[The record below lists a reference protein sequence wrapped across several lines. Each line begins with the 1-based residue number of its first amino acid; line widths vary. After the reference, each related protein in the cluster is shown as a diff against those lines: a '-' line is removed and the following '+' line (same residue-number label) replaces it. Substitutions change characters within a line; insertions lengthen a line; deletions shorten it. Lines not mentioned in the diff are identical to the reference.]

1 MSSSQLRLA
10 CATAK
15 SSSWE
20 MWDRRAWRTRA
31 SGSLKELMW
40 MAHLT
45 SAHVPEFRQGHTWL
59 QGRLESVV
67 SSWEASLFQLK
78 LSLA

>member
-45 SAHVPEFRQGHTWL
+45 SAHVPEFRDRVTPGCKGGWK
-59 QGRLESVV
+59 V
-67 SSWEASLFQLK
+67 W
-78 LSLA
+78 SLAGGHLSSS